1 MKKLLLLCVSAL
13 CGSYYFATGNSVP
26 WHLSPEGNLGSA
38 KFSLMESP
46 NEVQTT
52 AVPQDWKGDLVIPS
66 KINGH
71 TIRQIG
77 EAEKTVVFSA
87 TNRPFLNCK
96 QIKSIRIP
104 ATVEKIYPSAFQG
117 CTSLSKFIVDP
128 KNKHYK
134 SMNGLILSK
143 DGTRLELMPP
153 AVQIV
158 KIPNGIKSLEANA
171 FDGCANIRVVSIPQ
185 SVTSYSSGTFSN
197 LEPEAVVSSFLP
209 NNMSRKKLKR
219 WVIPEGT
226 KFVGFGTWNWVNE
239 GYANKAPAPNLKSVK
254 IPKSATVIGAY
265 AFKALTAL
273 ETIEIPAG
281 VTAIE
286 AEAFAHCYS
295 LKSIV
300 IPSSVVEIGE
310 GAFGRCDSLTS
321 VTLLNGACKIGRG
334 AFHGVSPTTL
344 VASVVPNG
352 LDTKKLTKWII
363 PEGTTSIIGEKSLNK
378 DPFHVSRSYDKVE
391 EVQIPSSVQQIGPQ
405 AFSGFKALK
414 SIVIPE
420 GVTSIGDEAFDD
432 CSSLTSITIP
442 SSVTSI
448 GKSAFSGCRALTSV
462 SILNETCE
470 IATGDFGSAAFE
482 GIAPTTLMASIIP
495 PHMDIRNLTNWIIP
509 EGTINVVGR
518 GRTSSIELGYQ
529 KVKTITEVQ
538 IPSSVQ
544 QIGPRAFWDFT
555 ALKSIVIPE
564 GVTSIGDEA
573 FEGCAD
579 LTSIT
584 LPSSVALIGKSAF
597 SGCTSLTSVTIPSG
611 VTSIGESAFSG
622 CKSLTSITL
631 PSSVTSIGESAFSRC
646 ESLTSVIIPEG
657 VTTIEYGVFS
667 ECKSLT
673 SITIPS
679 GVTSIG
685 GSSFS
690 GCSGLTSMTM
700 PEGVIS
706 IGEEAFVACSNLLGT
721 LIIPAA
727 VQEIGGGAFAA
738 CTSLSGV
745 EFCGQPPKVEE
756 SPFILPFYSSSTNI
770 KGVYSIANAGAW
782 REVLANGQWHG
793 IQMSM
798 KEAWII
804 YTAIGGLLVLV
815 LGGVAVVFLKK
826 RKKEVVVA

>member
-1 MKKLLLLCVSAL
+1 VFTKHVKVRNEVIMKKLLLLCVSAL

-219 WVIPEGT
+219 WVIPEGS

-334 AFHGVSPTTL
+334 AFYGVSPTTL

-420 GVTSIGDEAFDD
+420 GVTSIGDEAF
-432 CSSLTSITIP
+432 
-442 SSVTSI
+442 
-448 GKSAFSGCRALTSV
+448 
-462 SILNETCE
+462 
-470 IATGDFGSAAFE
+470 
-482 GIAPTTLMASIIP
+482 
-495 PHMDIRNLTNWIIP
+495 
-509 EGTINVVGR
+509 
-518 GRTSSIELGYQ
+518 
-529 KVKTITEVQ
+529 
-538 IPSSVQ
+538 
-544 QIGPRAFWDFT
+544 
-555 ALKSIVIPE
+555 
-564 GVTSIGDEA
+564 
-573 FEGCAD
+573 EGCAD

-622 CKSLTSITL
+622 CKSLTSITI
-631 PSSVTSIGESAFSRC
+631 PSSVTSIGKSAFSRC

-667 ECKSLT
+667 ECKALT

-685 GSSFS
+685 GSAFS
-690 GCSGLTSMTM
+690 GCSGLTLMTI

-721 LIIPAA
+721 LIIPAT

-756 SPFILPFYSSSTNI
+756 SPIILPFYSSSTNI